1 MASYLFIHHSLGKF
15 VENYGATPFHY
26 ANIAM
31 KNGEVRLDY
40 MGSSIVMASLSSFS
54 CKLEDHWLIPEHL
67 VEKSDCKC
75 DYK

>member
-1 MASYLFIHHSLGKF
+1 
-15 VENYGATPFHY
+15 
-26 ANIAM
+26 M

-67 VEKSDCKC
+67 SEQTSCEYSTVDSIIRTSVHVRVIFTKHEAGSS
-75 DYK
+75 